1 MSKLSKKAVSQM
13 VDDLGQ
19 LRAELAI
26 LKTDEADLRKRLLAA
41 GVSVAEG
48 DLFRA
53 NVVDANRT
61 NVDWKAIAAA
71 LKPSR
76 QLVTAHT
83 SQSVVTSIRV
93 TARTGVTS

>member
-1 MSKLSKKAVSQM
+1 MNAKKLKQL

-19 LRAELAI
+19 VKAEMAI
-26 LKTDEADLRKRLLAA
+26 LKIDEAKLKAQLLKE

-48 DLFRA
+48 FLFRA

-61 NVDWKAIAAA
+61 NVDWKAISAA

-76 QLVTAHT
+76 QLITAHT

-93 TARTGVTS
+93 TARTGEVAA